1 MHVVGAVYLHLYPK
15 NDFRCVM
22 GYARMI
28 LSSIRQTLVL
38 CAQCGF
44 KTRVVTQ
51 SEHAHTV
58 VSLCWKWWLS
68 LLGKPAECHARLE
81 HTCDFPRLIRSLS
94 LSLVMNQ
101 IDDESDAVWESFP
114 TCSS

>member
-1 MHVVGAVYLHLYPK
+1 MHVIGAVYLHCHFK
-15 NDFRCVM
+15 NDFRCVGQGLGLRKVM
-22 GYARMI
+22 QIRVLVEAFCECVHFFGLDERVMAYARMI

-58 VSLCWKWWLS
+58 V
-68 LLGKPAECHARLE
+68 
-81 HTCDFPRLIRSLS
+81 
-94 LSLVMNQ
+94 N
-101 IDDESDAVWESFP
+101 
-114 TCSS
+114 